1 MKRIKEI
8 RNFQLNI
15 TADEGRTAH
24 IRIPYNQKSEWMG
37 FYEILDP
44 NVFKK
49 TLQENNSIRVLVEH
63 DDRLLI
69 ARSDNGSLRITNTPD
84 ALEADFDIPETTVGN
99 DLLVEIKSGLIL
111 GASFGFIVVR
121 DDYKFVDGDEVRTI
135 YEAKL
140 LELSCVRSIPAYSGT
155 TVSVRSLSSA
165 FEGKEVD
172 EAGQTAIREEIEKL
186 QNLLPK
192 VEEKKEEEQKE
203 PESEPQKEPEG
214 PTEEEIKAQ
223 EEQKQKDIEEQ
234 EAIDSLYKRLEE
246 AEKILCE
253 A

>member
-1 MKRIKEI
+1 MKHTKEF
-8 RNFQLNI
+8 RSFPVEI
-15 TADEGRTAH
+15 TTGENRTAH
-24 IRIPYNQKSEWMG
+24 IRIPYNQRSEWMG

-44 NVFKK
+44 SVFKK

-63 DDRLLI
+63 DDRLLV

-111 GASFGFIVVR
+111 GASFGFIVMK
-121 DDYKFVDGDEVRTI
+121 DDYKFVDGDEVRVV

-155 TVSVRSLSSA
+155 SVSVRSLSSA

-172 EAGQTAIREEIEKL
+172 EAGQEAIRAEIEKL
-186 QNLLPK
+186 SALLPK
-192 VEEKKEEEQKE
+192 EEVKEEEVKSE
-203 PESEPQKEPEG
+203 PEPQEEPEDD
-214 PTEEEIKAQ
+214 PEEIKALNERLQKAQ
-223 EEQKQKDIEEQ
+223 EI
-234 EAIDSLYKRLEE
+234 IDSLEN
-246 AEKILCE
+246 
-253 A
+253 